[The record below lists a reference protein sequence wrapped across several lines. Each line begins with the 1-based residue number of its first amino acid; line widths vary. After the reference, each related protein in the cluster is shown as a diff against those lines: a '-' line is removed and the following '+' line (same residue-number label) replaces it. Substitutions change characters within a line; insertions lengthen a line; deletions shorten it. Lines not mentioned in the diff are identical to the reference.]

1 MRHLKKGRKI
11 GSDASHGRA
20 IMRVMAAQLFE
31 HGKIKTTL
39 PKAKEL
45 RGTVDGIVTLAK
57 RGDVHARR
65 QVLGLINDR
74 ALVHKIFTE
83 IAEQFKERNGGY
95 TRIMKLGPRLG
106 DAAPMAV
113 VELVPEAAGSKSSK

>member
-11 GSDASHGRA
+11 GSSASHGKA
-20 IMRVMAAQLFE
+20 IMKVMAAQLFE
-31 HGKIKTTL
+31 HGKIKTTET
-39 PKAKEL
+39 KAKEL
-45 RGTVDGIVTLAK
+45 RTTVDKIVTLAK

-65 QVLGLINDR
+65 QVLALIANRD
-74 ALVHKIFTE
+74 LVHKIFTE

-106 DAAPMAV
+106 DAAPMV
-113 VELVPEAAGSKSSK
+113 QIELIP